1 MSGFCF
7 IREEFELK
15 RTMLIILAILAS
27 MAIAL
32 KYFESNGPSTYAS
45 IFENIEELEQALS
58 PYWVGQAPDD
68 PALGTLGYTHAPQW
82 IVAKD
87 GYQYTVY
94 GYTFTDQETE
104 EQYRREIDSCYY
116 VSMNMLGTSVEYLAR
131 YRTNALYI
139 KGGRKTEDFLR
150 WLDAYLPIKADDMH
164 YDGME
169 DIRELL

>member
-7 IREEFELK
+7 IREGFELK

-45 IFENIEELEQALS
+45 IFENIQELEQALS
-58 PYWVGQAPDD
+58 PYRVGQAPDD
-68 PALGTLGYTHAPQW
+68 PALGTLGYTHALQW

-87 GYQYTVY
+87 GHQYTVY

-104 EQYRREIDSCYY
+104 EQYCNKRKRRLNAGAMRGKPTFI
-116 VSMNMLGTSVEYLAR
+116 SVAR
-131 YRTNALYI
+131 RQY
-139 KGGRKTEDFLR
+139 GQ
-150 WLDAYLPIKADDMH
+150 KA
-164 YDGME
+164 
-169 DIRELL
+169 

>member
-1 MSGFCF
+1 M
-7 IREEFELK
+7 K

-27 MAIAL
+27 MAVAL
-32 KYFESNGPSTYAS
+32 KYFENNGSSTYAS
-45 IFENIEELEQALS
+45 IFENIEELEQVLS

-68 PALGTLGYTHAPQW
+68 PALGTLDYTHALQW
-82 IVAKD
+82 IVEKD
-87 GYQYTVY
+87 GHQYTVY

-139 KGGRKTEDFLR
+139 KGGRKTKDFLR
-150 WLDAYLPIKADDMH
+150 WLDAYLPIKADDMY

-169 DIRELL
+169 DIRELLQSEGIIK